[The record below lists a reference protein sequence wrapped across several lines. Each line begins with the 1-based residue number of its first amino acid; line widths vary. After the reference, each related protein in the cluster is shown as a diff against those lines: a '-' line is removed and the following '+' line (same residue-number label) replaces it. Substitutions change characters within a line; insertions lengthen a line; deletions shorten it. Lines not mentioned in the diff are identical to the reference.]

1 MTRDSFTAVSTSD
14 HEIGRMLAIQAQA
27 GPTLPRGNSTLWQ
40 LKTPALYEQFSTRM
54 HSIFIQIKLFE
65 SLKKGPFTQF
75 VFKGRFLVPKI
86 GSRRSDCPISRF
98 RFCDENVGRSFVVCS
113 HDPIFRTNKK
123 SSIWCQ
129 NDHSDIVQN
138 LSAPFIF
145 QEECLMKIEHALFL
159 SVFFKIMDPCFGRSF
174 SMCSHDPIFGTNKN
188 RILKNGSC
196 ERALTLFRL
205 GYFGTI
211 RLGGSTLCPPS
222 FSPLLSNHRQTWH
235 DCTVAQNLSKTVIVK
250 SIVTSL

>member
-1 MTRDSFTAVSTSD
+1 
-14 HEIGRMLAIQAQA
+14 MLAIQAQA
-27 GPTLPRGNSTLWQ
+27 GPTLPQGNSTLWQ

-54 HSIFIQIKLFE
+54 HSFLIQMKLFE

-86 GSRRSDCPISRF
+86 GSRRSDGPISRF

-145 QEECLMKIEHALFL
+145 QDECLMKIEQLYFYP
-159 SVFFKIMDPCFGRSF
+159 FFSKLWIRVLEDHFQCV
-174 SMCSHDPIFGTNKN
+174 H
-188 RILKNGSC
+188 
-196 ERALTLFRL
+196 
-205 GYFGTI
+205 TI
-211 RLGGSTLCPPS
+211 R
-222 FSPLLSNHRQTWH
+222 FSELTK
-235 DCTVAQNLSKTVIVK
+235 NLQFGAKTITVILCK
-250 SIVTSL
+250 ICLRLSSFKTSV